1 MSFITEIKTF
11 AALGSGVIGSGW
23 VARALAHG
31 LDVIAWDPA
40 PGAEQALR
48 KRIANAWPALEKQGL
63 APGAAQDRLRFVAT
77 IEECVRDADFIQES
91 APERLDLKLDLHAKI
106 SAAAKP
112 NTIIGS
118 STSGLLPSEFY
129 ESATHPERCVV
140 GHPFNP
146 VYLLPLVEIVG
157 GQNTAPEAIEAAK
170 TIYTALGMRPL
181 HVRKEV
187 PGFIADRLLEALWR
201 EALHLVNDGVASTGE
216 IDDAIRF
223 GAGLRWSFMG
233 TFLTYTLAG
242 GDAGMRHFMAQFGPA
257 LKLPWTY
264 LPAPELTDKLIDD
277 VVEGTAEQLGERSIA
292 ALERY
297 RDDTLLAVL
306 DAVKNSKARHG
317 MAFGD

>member
-1 MSFITEIKTF
+1 MPFITEINTF

-31 LDVIAWDPA
+31 LDVVAWDPA

-48 KRIANAWPALEKQGL
+48 KRVANAWPALEKQGL
-63 APGAAQDRLRFVAT
+63 APGAAQSRLTFVDT
-77 IEECVRDADFIQES
+77 IEACVQNADFIQES
-91 APERLDLKLDLHAKI
+91 APERLDLKLDLHARI

-112 NTIIGS
+112 DAIIGS

-129 ESATHPERCVV
+129 ESSTHPERCVV

-157 GQNTAPEAIEAAK
+157 GKRTAPEAIEAAK
-170 TIYTALGMRPL
+170 RIYTALGMRPL

-264 LPAPELTDKLIDD
+264 LPAPELTDTLIDD
-277 VVEGTAEQLGERSIA
+277 VVDGTSQQLGDRSIA

-306 DAVKNSKARHG
+306 EAVKTSKANHG

>member
-1 MSFITEIKTF
+1 MAFITEINTF

-31 LDVIAWDPA
+31 LDVVAWDPA

-48 KRIANAWPALEKQGL
+48 QRVANAWPALEKQGL
-63 APGAAQDRLRFVAT
+63 AAGASPERLRFEST
-77 IEECVRDADFIQES
+77 IEACVRDADFIQES
-91 APERLDLKLDLHAKI
+91 APERLELKLDLHAKI

-112 NTIIGS
+112 DALIAS
-118 STSGLLPSEFY
+118 STSGLLPSNFY
-129 ESATHPERCVV
+129 ADATHPERCIV

-157 GQNTAPEAIEAAK
+157 NQHTTPDVIEAARQV
-170 TIYTALGMRPL
+170 YTALGMRPL

-201 EALHLVNDGVASTGE
+201 EALHLVNDGVATTGE

-242 GDAGMRHFMAQFGPA
+242 GDAGMRHFMSQFGPA

-264 LPAPELTDKLIDD
+264 LPAPELTDALIDD
-277 VVEGTAEQLGERSIA
+277 VVAGTTEQQGERSIA

-306 DAVKNSKARHG
+306 DAVKRSKAEHG
-317 MAFGD
+317 LAFDE